1 MMHFANDSAVKA
13 TILRPKSVGRF
24 FRHLAGRLAEDG
36 LQAPVAANPPVGR
49 EDAVDRLADSV
60 LTIAVLPNSRRRQT
74 SMSGANR
81 LQGDSAAPQTIS

>member
-1 MMHFANDSAVKA
+1 MMHFAYDSAVRT

-36 LQAPVAANPPVGR
+36 LKAPVAANPPVGR
-49 EDAVDRLADSV
+49 DDAVDRLADSV
-60 LTIAVLPNSRRRQT
+60 LSIAALPNSRRWQT

-81 LQGDSAAPQTIS
+81 LQGASTAPQTIS